1 MPSVYNFSPSEIIAF
16 SLILIRLSAF
26 IVSWP
31 VFGIETLPAPIKI
44 LFALVIAMLVFP
56 VIDWSKAQI
65 TFESTQ
71 LIWMAVR
78 EAFIGVV
85 FGFLARMF
93 FMATR
98 VAGEIISVSMGLA
111 GAQLYNP
118 AMGGQSSALDQ
129 MLYSLAALVFLAI
142 NGHHLFLTGIVD
154 SFRIIPLGVDLLSA
168 APFMGVAEMVQ
179 ETITAGIKMGAP
191 VMVAIFVVNLVMG
204 VLGKTVPQIN
214 VLITSLAV
222 NVLVG
227 LVVLLVALP
236 MMLNEMPDLMEES
249 SARLFKLVREM

>member
-1 MPSVYNFSPSEIIAF
+1 MPSVYNFSPSEMIAF
-16 SLILIRLSAF
+16 ALVLIRLTAF
-26 IVSWP
+26 VVSWP
-31 VFGIETLPAPIKI
+31 VFGIETLPAPVKI
-44 LFALVIAMLVFP
+44 LFALVLSMLVFP
-56 VIDWSKAQI
+56 VIDWSHAQVS
-65 TFESTQ
+65 FESTQ
-71 LIWMAVR
+71 LIWMAFR
-78 EAFIGVV
+78 EAFIGVI
-85 FGFLARMF
+85 FGFLSRMF

-129 MLYSLAALVFLAI
+129 ILYSLAAMVFLAI
-142 NGHHLFLTGIVD
+142 NGHHLFLLGILD
-154 SFRIIPLGVDLLSA
+154 TFRIIPLGTQLLNSA
-168 APFMGVAEMVQ
+168 PLIGVATMVQ

-236 MMLNEMPDLMEES
+236 MMLKEMPDLMEES